1 MLEHQV
7 PTYSSDTFFHHT
19 VLRTCKQNHL
29 YRHCMSHRAS
39 MGCLNIGP
47 SLCDRGH
54 ITQMFVNLQK
64 ARVFLLFIK
73 QCKINISWKN
83 ACVWVIIITTSWSES
98 FQSIAFKCLTS
109 CINRKDLIRVFPVAI
124 CHSNTEFIGSI
135 HVRNTTGYR
144 PCFFVKMNTW
154 WQCPRNFLIRHFSI
168 FRILYKIC
176 TVTWM

>member
-1 MLEHQV
+1 MSIPTAIDAQSVEEKVMLYLLSKPYFAHLYKMPKSITLYIHCILQKKTMLEHQV

-73 QCKINISWKN
+73 QCKIKY
-83 ACVWVIIITTSWSES
+83 
-98 FQSIAFKCLTS
+98 FMKKRMCL
-109 CINRKDLIRVFPVAI
+109 
-124 CHSNTEFIGSI
+124 SNHYHYIL
-135 HVRNTTGYR
+135 GY
-144 PCFFVKMNTW
+144 
-154 WQCPRNFLIRHFSI
+154 
-168 FRILYKIC
+168 
-176 TVTWM
+176 